1 MLKIRLT
8 RKGRKNAPFYRLM
21 ASESSSPR
29 DGRFVENLGYYDPT
43 KHPEVVKLHEDRI
56 LHWLSKGAQP
66 TDTARSLLRR
76 EGILMSWRGAAEPT
90 EAVSDSDEG
99 PVEAPAEG

>member
-8 RKGRKNAPFYRLM
+8 RRGAKNAPFYRLV
-21 ASESSSPR
+21 AAESSSPR

-43 KHPEVVKLHEDRI
+43 KDPEVVKLHEDRI

-76 EGILMSWRGAAEPT
+76 NGILAGPGVASEPA
-90 EAVSDSDEG
+90 EAVSDGDEG
-99 PVEAPAEG
+99 PIEAPAEG